1 MWDLGDLCIMPFT
14 KVDEKGRMVLPND
27 IRRKMSIAPGDEFI
41 VDEVGPDTILLRRV
55 DVRAMIQDAIE
66 RAKSVD
72 LDKLQTE
79 MEEEG
84 NKVARKMYKVL
95 D

>member
-1 MWDLGDLCIMPFT
+1 
-14 KVDEKGRMVLPND
+14 MVLPNE
-27 IRRKMSIAPGDEFI
+27 IRRRMSITAGDEFVI
-41 VDEVGPDTILLRRV
+41 DEVGPDTILLRKV

-66 RAKSVD
+66 RAKSLD
-72 LDKLQTE
+72 LDKLQKD

-84 NKVARKMYKVL
+84 DRVARKMYKVL

>member
-1 MWDLGDLCIMPFT
+1 MPFT
-14 KVDEKGRMVLPND
+14 KVDEKGRMVLPNE
-27 IRRKMSIAPGDEFI
+27 IRRRMSIAPGDEFVI
-41 VDEVGPDTILLRRV
+41 DEVGPDTILLRKV
-55 DVRAMIQDAIE
+55 DVKAMIQDAIE

-72 LDKLQTE
+72 LDKLQKD

-84 NKVARKMYKVL
+84 NRVARKMYKVL

>member
-1 MWDLGDLCIMPFT
+1 MPFT
-14 KVDEKGRMVLPND
+14 KVDEKGRMVLPNE
-27 IRRKMSIAPGDEFI
+27 IRRRMSITAGDEFVI
-41 VDEVGPDTILLRRV
+41 DEVGPDTILLRKV

-66 RAKSVD
+66 RAKSLD
-72 LDKLQTE
+72 LDRLQKD

-84 NKVARKMYKVL
+84 DRVARKMYKVL

>member
-1 MWDLGDLCIMPFT
+1 MPFT
-14 KVDEKGRMVLPND
+14 KVDEKGRMVLPNE
-27 IRRKMSIAPGDEFI
+27 IRRKMSITPGDEFVI
-41 VDEVGPDTILLRRV
+41 DEVGPDTILLRKV
-55 DVRAMIQDAIE
+55 DVKAMIQDAIE

-72 LDKLQTE
+72 LDKLQND

-84 NKVARKMYKVL
+84 NRVARKMYKVL

>member
-1 MWDLGDLCIMPFT
+1 MPFT
-14 KVDEKGRMVLPND
+14 KVDEKGRMVLPNE

-66 RAKSVD
+66 LAKSVD

>member
-1 MWDLGDLCIMPFT
+1 MPFT
-14 KVDEKGRMVLPND
+14 KVDEKGRMVLPNE
-27 IRRKMSIAPGDEFI
+27 IRRRMSITAGDEFVI
-41 VDEVGPDTILLRRV
+41 DEVGPDTILLRKV

-66 RAKSVD
+66 RAKSLD
-72 LDKLQTE
+72 LDKLQKD

-84 NKVARKMYKVL
+84 DRVASKMYKVL